1 MRKKTA
7 PPQVFTLAEECAI
20 KSAIA
25 EAEMLTS
32 GEIRLFVDSKNCD
45 KDDPLK
51 RAAATFQKLKMH
63 KTKLR
68 NGVLIYLS
76 VSSRKFA
83 IIGDKGIHEKVGD
96 DFWQEVKESMLIHFK
111 NNQLAEGLLMGIK
124 KAGKALSKQ
133 FPRQNDDQNE
143 ISDELVFRS

>member
-7 PPQVFTLAEECAI
+7 IPQVFTLAEESAI

-32 GEIRLFVDSKNCD
+32 GEIRFFVDAKSCE

-51 RAAATFQKLKMH
+51 RAAVTFQKLKMH

-111 NNQLAEGLLMGIK
+111 NNQLIEGLLVGIK
-124 KAGKALSKQ
+124 KAGEALSKQ